1 MAYNRELSQL
11 APFIYVDEY
20 LRNIGI
26 GSTGLP
32 HVGMGTTVPIG
43 KLDVRGHSH
52 FTNVAVSTGA
62 TIANLSVT
70 GVTTTFNFEATG
82 ISTFAGITTVT
93 SQSFFT
99 QQISVAGVATFNNT
113 TDNTLGDADTGAV
126 QIDGGLGVNKNVTV
140 GAGLSVVSGFDVA
153 GLSTFQGDVRIT
165 DNDKL
170 RFGTS
175 SGGIL
180 QVFTNGTN
188 SFFKQTSGDLK
199 YELADQFIVQK
210 DSGDEPI
217 AVFTADGSVE
227 LYYDNSKKFETVGLG
242 ATIYGTLFT
251 DQLSVAGVSTFVGVT
266 TFSGAN
272 VFISNDLFVGGLK
285 VTGGITTI
293 GDDITTRNLEVTGL
307 STFHG
312 EMNALGNVGLGTTNP
327 LNTLQVGL
335 GNSSLTVVS
344 TTSTTMVGVGTTNPQ
359 RTFDM
364 KGDGNVEGSFNVDG
378 SLSVN
383 QSAVATIGLV
393 IALGG

>member
-82 ISTFAGITTVT
+82 ISSFVGFSTFR
-93 SQSFFT
+93 
-99 QQISVAGVATFNNT
+99 
-113 TDNTLGDADTGAV
+113 DN
-126 QIDGGLGVNKNVTV
+126 II
-140 GAGLSVVSGFDVA
+140 VA
-153 GLSTFQGDVRIT
+153 GLSTFAGLVTTFNDVYVGLDLYVN
-165 DNDKL
+165 DNIHAQNQELTQNFFSSNASGISTFVGVVSFRNNVKFLDNNIL
-170 RFGTS
+170 SFGTEDDDLQ
-175 SGGIL
+175 IL
-180 QVFTNGTN
+180 HDGTN
-188 SFFKQTSGDLK
+188 SIIRENGSGSLIIAGTG
-199 YELADQFIVQK
+199 ETT
-210 DSGDEPI
+210 
-217 AVFTADGSVE
+217 AVFTDDGSVE
-227 LYYDNSKKFETVGLG
+227 LYFDDSRKLETVGLG
-242 ATIYGTLFT
+242 VTIYGTLFT
-251 DQLSVAGVSTFVGVT
+251 EQLSVSGVSTFIGVT
-266 TFSGAN
+266 TFSDSD
-272 VFISNDLFVGGLK
+272 VFISNSLYVNKLN
-285 VTGGITTI
+285 VTGGITTL
-293 GDDITTRNLEVTGL
+293 GDDITTRNLEVTGF

-344 TTSTTMVGVGTTNPQ
+344 TASTIMVGVGTTNPQ

-364 KGDGNVEGSFNVDG
+364 KGDGNVEGTFNVDG

>member
-62 TIANLSVT
+62 TIANLGVT

-82 ISTFAGITTVT
+82 ISSFVGFSTFR
-93 SQSFFT
+93 
-99 QQISVAGVATFNNT
+99 
-113 TDNTLGDADTGAV
+113 DN
-126 QIDGGLGVNKNVTV
+126 II
-140 GAGLSVVSGFDVA
+140 VA
-153 GLSTFQGDVRIT
+153 GLSTFAGLVTTFNDVYVGLDLYVD
-165 DNDKL
+165 DNIHAQNQELTQNFFSSNASGISTFVGVVSFRNNVKFLDNNIL
-170 RFGTS
+170 SFGTENDDLQ
-175 SGGIL
+175 IL
-180 QVFTNGTN
+180 HDGTN
-188 SFFKQTSGDLK
+188 SIIRENGSGSLIIAGTG
-199 YELADQFIVQK
+199 ETT
-210 DSGDEPI
+210 
-217 AVFTADGSVE
+217 AVFTDDGSVE
-227 LYYDNSKKFETVGLG
+227 LYFNDSRKLETLGLG
-242 ATIYGTLFT
+242 VTSYDTLFT
-251 DQLSVAGVSTFVGVT
+251 EQLSVSGVSTFVGVT

-285 VTGGITTI
+285 ITGGITTI

-312 EMNALGNVGLGTTNP
+312 EMNALGNVGLGTDTP

-344 TTSTTMVGVGTTNPQ
+344 TASTTMVGVGTTNPL

-364 KGDGNVEGSFNVDG
+364 KGDGNVEGTFNVNG

>member
-62 TIANLSVT
+62 TIANLGVT

-99 QQISVAGVATFNNT
+99 HQISVAGVATFNNT
-113 TDNTLGDADTGAV
+113 TDNTFGDPDTGAV

-140 GAGLSVVSGFDVA
+140 GAGLSVLAGFNAAGVA
-153 GLSTFQGDVRIT
+153 TFQSDVHLG
-165 DNDKL
+165 DNDKVI
-170 RFGTS
+170 FGNGDDLQIYH
-175 SGGIL
+175 SGNNSVIHNVG
-180 QVFTNGTN
+180 VGT
-188 SFFKQTSGDLK
+188 L
-199 YELADQFIVQK
+199 YI
-210 DSGDEPI
+210 DS
-217 AVFTADGSVE
+217 TADVVISEDDVTSRRARFIQDGAVE
-227 LYYDNSKKFETVGLG
+227 LYYNNSRKLETLGLG
-242 ATIYGTLFT
+242 VTIYGTLFT
-251 DQLSVAGVSTFVGVT
+251 DQLSVSGVSTFIGVT
-266 TFSGAN
+266 TFSDSD
-272 VFISNDLFVGGLK
+272 VFISNSLYVNQLN
-285 VTGGITTI
+285 VTGGITTL
-293 GDDITTRNLEVTGL
+293 GDDITTRNLEVTGF

-344 TTSTTMVGVGTTNPQ
+344 TASTTMVGVGTTNPQ

-364 KGDGNVEGSFNVDG
+364 KGDGNVEGTFNVDG

>member
-26 GSTGLP
+26 GTTGLP

-82 ISTFAGITTVT
+82 ISSFVGFTTFR
-93 SQSFFT
+93 
-99 QQISVAGVATFNNT
+99 
-113 TDNTLGDADTGAV
+113 DN
-126 QIDGGLGVNKNVTV
+126 II
-140 GAGLSVVSGFDVA
+140 VA
-153 GLSTFQGDVRIT
+153 GLSTFAGLVTTFNDVYVGLDLYVD
-165 DNDKL
+165 DNIHAQNQELTQNFFSSNASGISTFVGVVSFRNNVKFLDNNIL
-170 RFGTS
+170 SFGTEDDD
-175 SGGIL
+175 L
-180 QVFTNGTN
+180 QIFHDGTN
-188 SFFKQTSGDLK
+188 SIIRENGSGSLVIAGTG
-199 YELADQFIVQK
+199 ETT
-210 DSGDEPI
+210 
-217 AVFTADGSVE
+217 AVFTDDGSVE
-227 LYYDNSKKFETVGLG
+227 LYFDDSRKLETVGLG
-242 ATIYGTLFT
+242 VTIYGTLFT
-251 DQLSVAGVSTFVGVT
+251 DQLSVAGVSTFIGVT
-266 TFSGAN
+266 TFSDSD
-272 VFISNDLFVGGLK
+272 VFISNSLYVNQLN
-285 VTGGITTI
+285 VTGGITTL
-293 GDDITTRNLEVTGL
+293 GDDITTRNLEVTGF

-344 TTSTTMVGVGTTNPQ
+344 TASTIMVGVGTTNPQ

>member
-62 TIANLSVT
+62 TIANLGVT

-82 ISTFAGITTVT
+82 ISSFVGFSTFR
-93 SQSFFT
+93 
-99 QQISVAGVATFNNT
+99 
-113 TDNTLGDADTGAV
+113 DN
-126 QIDGGLGVNKNVTV
+126 II
-140 GAGLSVVSGFDVA
+140 VA
-153 GLSTFQGDVRIT
+153 GLSTFAGLVTTFNDVYVGLDLYVD
-165 DNDKL
+165 DNIHAQNQELTQNFFSSNASGISTFVGVVSFRNNVKFLDNNIL
-170 RFGTS
+170 SFGTENDDLQ
-175 SGGIL
+175 IL
-180 QVFTNGTN
+180 HDGTN
-188 SFFKQTSGDLK
+188 SIIRENGSGSLIIAGTG
-199 YELADQFIVQK
+199 ETT
-210 DSGDEPI
+210 
-217 AVFTADGSVE
+217 AVFTDDGSVE
-227 LYYDNSKKFETVGLG
+227 LYFNDSRKLETLGLG
-242 ATIYGTLFT
+242 VTSYDTLFT
-251 DQLSVAGVSTFVGVT
+251 EQLSVSGVSTFVGVT

-285 VTGGITTI
+285 ITGGITTI

-312 EMNALGNVGLGTTNP
+312 EMNALGNVGLGTDTP

-344 TTSTTMVGVGTTNPQ
+344 TSSTTMVGVGTTNPL

-364 KGDGNVEGSFNVDG
+364 KGDGNVEGTFNVNG

>member
-1 MAYNRELSQL
+1 VAYNRELSQL

-82 ISTFAGITTVT
+82 ISSFVGFSTFR
-93 SQSFFT
+93 
-99 QQISVAGVATFNNT
+99 
-113 TDNTLGDADTGAV
+113 DN
-126 QIDGGLGVNKNVTV
+126 II
-140 GAGLSVVSGFDVA
+140 VA
-153 GLSTFQGDVRIT
+153 GLSTFAGLVTTFNDVYVGLDLYVN
-165 DNDKL
+165 DNIHAQNQELTQNFFSSNASGISTFVGVVSFRNNVKFLDNNIL
-170 RFGTS
+170 SFGTEDDDLQ
-175 SGGIL
+175 IL
-180 QVFTNGTN
+180 HDGTN
-188 SFFKQTSGDLK
+188 SIIRENGSGSLIIAGTG
-199 YELADQFIVQK
+199 ETT
-210 DSGDEPI
+210 
-217 AVFTADGSVE
+217 AVFTDDGSVE
-227 LYYDNSKKFETVGLG
+227 LYFDDSRKLETVGLG
-242 ATIYGTLFT
+242 VTIYGTLFT
-251 DQLSVAGVSTFVGVT
+251 EQLSVSGVSTFIGVT
-266 TFSGAN
+266 TFSDSD
-272 VFISNDLFVGGLK
+272 VFISNSLYVNKLN
-285 VTGGITTI
+285 VTGGITTL
-293 GDDITTRNLEVTGL
+293 GDDITTRNLEVTGF

-344 TTSTTMVGVGTTNPQ
+344 TASTIMVGVGTTNPQ

-364 KGDGNVEGSFNVDG
+364 KGDGNVEGTFNVDG

>member
-82 ISTFAGITTVT
+82 ISSFVGFSTFR
-93 SQSFFT
+93 
-99 QQISVAGVATFNNT
+99 
-113 TDNTLGDADTGAV
+113 DN
-126 QIDGGLGVNKNVTV
+126 II
-140 GAGLSVVSGFDVA
+140 VA
-153 GLSTFQGDVRIT
+153 GLSTFAGLVTTFNDVYVGLDLYVD
-165 DNDKL
+165 DNIHAQNQELTQNFFSSNASGISTFVGVVSFRNNVKFLDNNIL
-170 RFGTS
+170 SFGTEDDD
-175 SGGIL
+175 L
-180 QVFTNGTN
+180 QIFHDGTN
-188 SFFKQTSGDLK
+188 SIIRENGSGSLVIAGTG
-199 YELADQFIVQK
+199 ETT
-210 DSGDEPI
+210 
-217 AVFTADGSVE
+217 AVFTDDGSVE
-227 LYYDNSKKFETVGLG
+227 LYFDDSRKLETVGLG
-242 ATIYGTLFT
+242 VTIYGTLFT
-251 DQLSVAGVSTFVGVT
+251 EQLSVSGVSTFVGVT
-266 TFSGAN
+266 TFSGGD
-272 VFISNDLFVGGLK
+272 VFVSNNLFVSGLK
-285 VTGGITTI
+285 VTGGITSI
-293 GDDITTRNLEVTGL
+293 GDDITTRNLEVTGF

-344 TTSTTMVGVGTTNPQ
+344 TASTTMVGVGTTNPQ